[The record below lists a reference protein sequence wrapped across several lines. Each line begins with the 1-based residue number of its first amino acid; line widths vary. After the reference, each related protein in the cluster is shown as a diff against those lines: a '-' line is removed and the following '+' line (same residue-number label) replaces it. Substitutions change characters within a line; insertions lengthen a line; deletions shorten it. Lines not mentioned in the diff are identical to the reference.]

1 MLAGILIKIL
11 KQTPLPHCGCAIT
24 LSTTFTATW
33 GQICKFRKYL
43 LYPTHKGIGLSKF
56 DNHNLVSPPHTTA
69 LGLVHKTLSDGAG
82 TGTSAHSSPL
92 RQATA
97 HQDAS
102 FTSG

>member
-1 MLAGILIKIL
+1 MCDHSEYDIHRNLGTNL
-11 KQTPLPHCGCAIT
+11 QVPE
-24 LSTTFTATW
+24 
-33 GQICKFRKYL
+33 YL

-69 LGLVHKTLSDGAG
+69 LGMVHKTLSDGAG
-82 TGTSAHSSPL
+82 TGTSAQSSPL

-102 FTSG
+102 FTSE